1 MKYPLR
7 FLKPAATGSPG
18 RAGRVARTTVL
29 FSLAAC
35 LQVHALAYS
44 QNINLE
50 VRNAPLS
57 EVFKEI
63 NRQSRYLF
71 IYNEELLRKARPV
84 TVSARQQPLEQVLAA
99 CFANQPLTYVITDNT
114 IVVKPREEAP
124 TTSAKQARQ
133 TISGIVTSGSD
144 QKPLEGATV
153 SVKGTSRGST
163 TDASG
168 RFTLEAEV
176 GEILAFSYVGY
187 ITQEIRVAAGRT
199 TFSIPLQ
206 PTSNQMGEVEVV
218 ATGYQEIEKE
228 RLTGSVSSLNRE
240 QYDQRVAV
248 TGNFLESLEGKV
260 PGLLYNSQTGE
271 LAIRGVSTFDAVK
284 QPLIVLNGFP
294 TEIDIRSI
302 NPNDIVSVNVL
313 KDAAA
318 ASIYGTRASNGVIV
332 IETKR
337 GKSGA
342 PVFSLRATYGVQP
355 RSNFDYLNYGS
366 VADYANLERD
376 YLLSSTLNRA
386 STRPGVPVSPVADAV
401 YDFKAGKIERSVLD
415 QRVGDIGSYDNLKEY
430 EKLFYR
436 ARQARQVDF
445 DMSGGGDKNTY
456 LIGLNYLGEDA
467 QNVRTGNE
475 RILLNLA
482 STHRFTNRLSFEFR
496 GRYANTT
503 TRAPFNSAS
512 NTAGEYLN
520 NFLPYER
527 LVDENG
533 QALPVTLGPGR
544 NPNQG
549 ITNGFNEQNV
559 ALGLYDGRYFP
570 YQELTAS
577 TTKINSTTL
586 RLQGRLRADLTNWL
600 NLDLGSVYEDQPS
613 TESRLL
619 NEDALAVRRLLNYK
633 AGKDPV
639 NGTPVFSDLPRG
651 SFLTRVNGQT
661 KSYTLRGQLNADHSS
676 ENLKHTLTG
685 LAGMEVRKVTNSDF
699 TNTFFGYDGQ
709 TLIVKPVNLAN
720 LTTFRRPA
728 FSTLPASSPATFQF
742 NRYFDENYNDQRFVS
757 FYGNAAY
764 TYFDRYTL
772 TGSIRLDKSNLFGTD
787 PRYRNNPFYSV
798 GANWRL
804 KQEDFLRDTEWV
816 DELKLRVA
824 YGLNGNVPTSNSG
837 RFLVL
842 TSDLNYYLDPVQQ
855 YYDVLSPRNQS
866 IRWEK
871 TKNYNAGLDYS
882 LFGNRL
888 FGAVD
893 YYLKNSDD
901 IFGQYSADPT
911 LGFNEYRA
919 NTAAIRN
926 QGLEFSVNSL
936 NLRARDFSWRTQL
949 TASFNK
955 NEVTK
960 VKTVTNTADGAPL
973 ISVLSLQQGY
983 PINSLFAYRYA
994 GLNELGQPE
1003 IFGQDGTRRQLA
1015 ISASGGEN
1023 ITLADLEY
1031 KGSTTPRYVLGL
1043 NNQLSYKN
1051 FDLYFLFMYYGGY
1064 VMRVEAPDPLK
1075 AQLGG
1080 GAGRVLA
1087 GANNYW
1093 QQPGDE
1099 QTTNIPGFPVGG
1111 TPGAYDS
1118 YTRSA
1123 YTFAGDFVRKADNI
1137 RLRDIVLSYNLKSA
1151 FFTNLGLE
1159 RTQLR
1164 GQVQNAFNYT
1174 FSGND
1179 IDPDAI
1185 DRRDGTRTL
1194 RPKPFYSLSLYANF

>member
-1 MKYPLR
+1 MQ
-7 FLKPAATGSPG
+7 A
-18 RAGRVARTTVL
+18 
-29 FSLAAC
+29 
-35 LQVHALAYS
+35 
-44 QNINLE
+44 
-50 VRNAPLS
+50 
-57 EVFKEI
+57 
-63 NRQSRYLF
+63 
-71 IYNEELLRKARPV
+71 
-84 TVSARQQPLEQVLAA
+84 
-99 CFANQPLTYVITDNT
+99 
-114 IVVKPREEAP
+114 EA
-124 TTSAKQARQ
+124 
-133 TISGIVTSGSD
+133 
-144 QKPLEGATV
+144 
-153 SVKGTSRGST
+153 
-163 TDASG
+163 
-168 RFTLEAEV
+168 
-176 GEILAFSYVGY
+176 GEILVFSYIGY
-187 ITQEIRVAAGRT
+187 ITQEIQVVAGRT
-199 TFSIPLQ
+199 TLNIPLQ
-206 PTSNQMGEVEVV
+206 PTSNQMDEVQVV

-228 RLTGSVSSLNRE
+228 RLTGSVASLNRE

-271 LAIRGVSTFDAVK
+271 LAIRGVSTFDAVR

-332 IETKR
+332 IETKS

-355 RSNFDYLNYGS
+355 RSDFGYLNYAS
-366 VADYANLERD
+366 AADYANLQRD
-376 YLLSSTLNRA
+376 YLLSTDATRA
-386 STRPGVPVSPVADAV
+386 GLRAGVGTSPVQDAV
-401 YDFKAGKIERSVLD
+401 FDFKEGKIDRGVLD
-415 QRVGDIGSYDNLKEY
+415 QRVAQIGAYDNLKEY
-430 EKLFYR
+430 ERLFYR

-445 DMSGGGDKNTY
+445 DMSGGGEKNTY
-456 LIGLNYLGEDA
+456 LIGLNYLGEED
-467 QNVRTGNE
+467 QQVRTGNE

-503 TRAPFNSAS
+503 TKSPFQSAS
-512 NTAGEYLN
+512 GLSGEYLN

-533 QALPVTLGPGR
+533 RALPVALGPGL
-544 NPNQG
+544 NPNTG
-549 ITNGFNEQNV
+549 INNDFNEQNL

-577 TTKINSTTL
+577 TSKLNSTTL

-600 NLDLGSVYEDQPS
+600 NLDLGGVYEDQPS
-613 TESRLL
+613 TQSRLL
-619 NEDALAVRRLLNYK
+619 TEDALVVRRLLNYK

-639 NGTPVFSDLPRG
+639 TGVPVFSDLPRG

-661 KSYTLRGQLNADHSS
+661 KSYTLRGQLNANHSS
-676 ENLKHTLTG
+676 ENLKHTITG
-685 LAGMEVRKVTNSDF
+685 LAGMEVRKITNSDF

-709 TLIVKPVNLAN
+709 TLIAKPINQVNLTSYRAPV
-720 LTTFRRPA
+720 FK
-728 FSTLPASSPATFQF
+728 TLPTASPATFPFSSYF
-742 NRYFDENYNDQRFVS
+742 NERYNDQRFVS

-787 PRYRNNPFYSV
+787 PEYRNNPFYSV
-798 GANWRL
+798 GANWRM
-804 KQEDFLRDTEWV
+804 KQENFLHDTEWV
-816 DELKLRVA
+816 DELKLRLA

-855 YYDVLSPRNQS
+855 YYDVLAPRNQS

-871 TKNYNAGLDYS
+871 TKNYNAGLDYA
-882 LFGNRL
+882 LFGGRL
-888 FGAVD
+888 YGAVD

-901 IFGQYSADPT
+901 IFGQYAADPT

-926 QGLEFSVNSL
+926 RGLEFSVNSL
-936 NLRARDFSWRTQL
+936 NLRAQDFSWRTQL

-960 VKTVTNTADGAPL
+960 VKTVTGDPDGAPL

-983 PINSLFAYRYA
+983 PVNALFAYRYA
-994 GLNELGQPE
+994 GLNALGQPE
-1003 IFGQDGTRRQLA
+1003 IFGQDGTRRLLTL
-1015 ISASGGEN
+1015 SGTGSES

-1064 VMRVEAPDPLK
+1064 VMRVEAPDPL
-1075 AQLGG
+1075 QVQGIG
-1080 GAGRVLA
+1080 GAGRVQQ
-1087 GANNYW
+1087 GATDYW

-1099 QTTNIPGFPVGG
+1099 QTTRVPGFS
-1111 TPGAYDS
+1111 PGLGEPGYFDD

-1123 YTFAGDFVRKADNI
+1123 YGFAGDFVRKADNI

-1185 DRRDGTRTL
+1185 DRRDGTRLL